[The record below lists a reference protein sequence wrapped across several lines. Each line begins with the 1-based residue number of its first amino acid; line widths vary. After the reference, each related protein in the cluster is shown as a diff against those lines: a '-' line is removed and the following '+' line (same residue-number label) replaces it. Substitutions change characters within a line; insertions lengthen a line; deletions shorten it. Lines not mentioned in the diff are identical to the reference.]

1 MAGKLFKPLI
11 STLWSSGSW
20 VAHHLSA
27 TGILPSEKLDSFVIS
42 VGNLQAG
49 GAGKTP
55 LIAQIA
61 REALGQG
68 KSVCILS
75 RGYRSEWEK
84 MGGIV
89 PAGKSELDPAKV
101 GDEVALLHDLIPEA
115 WIAVGRDRVAQ
126 FKAAEKAHGKKF
138 DVTLLDDG
146 FQHWKI
152 QKDREILVV
161 TSRTREETFF
171 RDFEGQSRRADL
183 LVWSKGDKKPEVLNR
198 LQVPSVKIDYC
209 LNILPTE
216 SPYWMVSAIAD
227 PEFFRRALEGGGL
240 TIKNELRFSDHDAFE
255 PAAVMRIEKEAAQD
269 GAKIVMTGKDWVKW
283 RSASDGENVLVLEP
297 YLVFQSV
304 QDREVWGKI
313 LWG

>member
-1 MAGKLFKPLI
+1 MAGNFFKPI
-11 STLWSSGSW
+11 VSAVWSSGSW
-20 VAHHLSA
+20 VAHNLSA

-75 RGYRSEWEK
+75 RGYRSTWEK
-84 MGGIV
+84 GGGV
-89 PAGKSELDPAKV
+89 VAAGKSELDPKIV
-101 GDEVALLHDLIPEA
+101 GDEVALLHDLVPGA

-126 FKAAEKAHGKKF
+126 FKESVKAHGKPF
-138 DVTLLDDG
+138 GLTLLDDG

-152 QKDREILVV
+152 KKDREILAV
-161 TSRTREETFF
+161 TSRTRSESFF
-171 RDFEGQSRRADL
+171 RDFESQSRRADL
-183 LVWSKGDKKPEVLNR
+183 LVWTKGERRPEVLNQIR
-198 LQVPSVKIDYC
+198 VPSVKIDYR
-209 LNILPTE
+209 LNVLQSE
-216 SPYWMVSAIAD
+216 DSYWLVSAIAD
-227 PEFFRRALEGGGL
+227 PEFFRRTLEDEGL
-240 TIKNELRFSDHDAFE
+240 KIKNELRFSDHDSFE
-255 PAAVMRIEKEAAQD
+255 SSAVARIEKEAAAD

-283 RSASDGENVLVLEP
+283 RSSSRGENILVLEP
-297 YLVFQSV
+297 YLVFENIE
-304 QDREVWGKI
+304 DRKVWERV